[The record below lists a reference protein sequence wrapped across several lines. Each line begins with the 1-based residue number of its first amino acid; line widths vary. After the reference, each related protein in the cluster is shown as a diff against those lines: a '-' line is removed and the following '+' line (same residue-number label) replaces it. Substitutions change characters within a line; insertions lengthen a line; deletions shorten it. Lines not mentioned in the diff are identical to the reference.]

1 MKESE
6 LISLIDKIE
15 NYNNIDNIPFRILS
29 HFCSEDYEI
38 EISSH
43 IMAKFGKET
52 LEKPER
58 RAIDFIVSNV
68 SKNKKVKGT
77 IYSNFFFIQYEE
89 NFRDK
94 YYDITDKDAL
104 EIVET
109 IKDFINKN

>member
-58 RAIDFIVSNV
+58 GAIDFIV

-77 IYSNFFFIQYEE
+77 IYSNCLFIQYEE
-89 NFRDK
+89 NFRGK

-109 IKDFINKN
+109 IKNFIDKN

>member
-15 NYNNIDNIPFRILS
+15 NYKNINNIPFRILS
-29 HFCSEDYEI
+29 HFCSEDYKI

-52 LEKPER
+52 LER
-58 RAIDFIVSNV
+58 RAIDFIV

-77 IYSNFFFIQYEE
+77 IYSNCLFIQYEE
-89 NFRDK
+89 NFRGK

-109 IKDFINKN
+109 IKNFIDKN

>member
-15 NYNNIDNIPFRILS
+15 NYKNINNIPFRILS
-29 HFCSEDYEI
+29 HFCNDDYEI

-43 IMAKFGKET
+43 IVAKFGN
-52 LEKPER
+52 EKIEIPER
-58 RAIDFIVSNV
+58 RVIDFIV

-77 IYSNFFFIQYEE
+77 IYSNCLFIQYEE
-89 NFRDK
+89 NFTGK
-94 YYDITDKDAL
+94 YFDITDKDAL

-109 IKDFINKN
+109 IKDFTDKN